1 MKPGRTQNTLLAC
14 LGFLMIL
21 LVWQSLLWIF
31 DLPPFLVPPP
41 LKVLSRGLE
50 LGVNWWPHIWA
61 TVYSTILGFVVAIV
75 AGLFLGILIVHSR
88 IASAVITPPLLLL
101 QIVPKMALAPI
112 VLVWVGIGLASR
124 TTVVVLVTFFP
135 IVISTITGLQSIEP
149 EAIDLARS
157 LHMNRYNILRKIRF
171 PNALPHIFS
180 GLRVASTLAVIG
192 AIISEFVASQSGL
205 GYIILSSGFVLDTAL
220 QFAALALVTLFGV
233 LFYGLVVLAERLS
246 MPWYISE
253 VQRVEVMT

>member
-1 MKPGRTQNTLLAC
+1 MKSGRTQNFLLAS

-21 LVWQSLLWIF
+21 LIWQSLIWLF
-31 DLPPFLVPPP
+31 KLPPFLIPPP
-41 LKVLSRGLE
+41 LKVITRGLE

-61 TVYSTILGFVVAIV
+61 TVYSTILGFSLAIA
-75 AGLFLGILIVHSR
+75 AGLSMGILIVHSR
-88 IASAVITPPLLLL
+88 IISAIITPPLLLL

-112 VLVWVGIGLASR
+112 ILVWVGIGLASR

-157 LHMNRYNILRKIRF
+157 LQMNRYTILRKIRF

-192 AIISEFVASQSGL
+192 TIISEFVASQSGL

-220 QFAALALVTLFGV
+220 QFAALILVTIFGV
-233 LFYGLVVLAERLS
+233 IFYGMVVLAERLS
-246 MPWYISE
+246 MPWYLSE
-253 VQRVEVMT
+253 VQLVEVMT

>member
-1 MKPGRTQNTLLAC
+1 M
-14 LGFLMIL
+14 
-21 LVWQSLLWIF
+21 
-31 DLPPFLVPPP
+31 
-41 LKVLSRGLE
+41 
-50 LGVNWWPHIWA
+50 
-61 TVYSTILGFVVAIV
+61 
-75 AGLFLGILIVHSR
+75 GILIVHSR
-88 IASAVITPPLLLL
+88 VASAIITPPLLLL

-124 TTVVVLVTFFP
+124 TTVVVLVAFFP
-135 IVISTITGLQSIEP
+135 IVISTIAGLQSIEP

-157 LHMNRYNILRKIRF
+157 LHLSRYAILRKIRF

-192 AIISEFVASQSGL
+192 TIIAEFVASQSGL

-220 QFAALALVTLFGV
+220 QFAALILVTMFGV
-233 LFYGLVVLAERLS
+233 IFYGVVVLAERLS

>member
-1 MKPGRTQNTLLAC
+1 MKSGRTQNFLLAS

-21 LVWQSLLWIF
+21 IIWQSLIWIF
-31 DLPPFLVPPP
+31 KLPPFLIPPP
-41 LKVLSRGLE
+41 LKVVTRGLE
-50 LGVNWWPHIWA
+50 LGINWWPHIWA
-61 TVYSTILGFVVAIV
+61 TVYSTILGFSLAIA
-75 AGLFLGILIVHSR
+75 AGLFVGILIVHSR
-88 IASAVITPPLLLL
+88 IISAIITPPLLLL

-112 VLVWVGIGLASR
+112 ILVWVGIGLASR

-157 LHMNRYNILRKIRF
+157 LQMNRYTILRKIRF

-192 AIISEFVASQSGL
+192 TIISEFVASQSGL

-220 QFAALALVTLFGV
+220 QFAALILVTIFGV
-233 LFYGLVVLAERLS
+233 IFYGMVVLAERLS
-246 MPWYISE
+246 MPWYLSE
-253 VQRVEVMT
+253 VQLVEVMT

>member
-1 MKPGRTQNTLLAC
+1 
-14 LGFLMIL
+14 
-21 LVWQSLLWIF
+21 
-31 DLPPFLVPPP
+31 
-41 LKVLSRGLE
+41 
-50 LGVNWWPHIWA
+50 
-61 TVYSTILGFVVAIV
+61 VYSTILGFSVAIV
-75 AGLFLGILIVHSR
+75 AGLFMGILIVHSR
-88 IASAVITPPLLLL
+88 VASAIITPPLLLL

-124 TTVVVLVTFFP
+124 TTVVVLVAFFP
-135 IVISTITGLQSIEP
+135 IVISTIAGLQSIEP

-157 LHMNRYNILRKIRF
+157 LHMSRYAILRKIRF

-192 AIISEFVASQSGL
+192 TIIAEFVASQSGL

-220 QFAALALVTLFGV
+220 QFAALILVTMFGV
-233 LFYGLVVLAERLS
+233 IFYGVVVLAERLS

>member
-1 MKPGRTQNTLLAC
+1 MKSAKAQNTLLAS

-21 LVWQSLLWIF
+21 LVWQSLLWVF

-41 LKVLSRGLE
+41 IKVVTRALE
-50 LGVNWWPHIWA
+50 LGTNWWPHIWA
-61 TVYSTILGFVVAIV
+61 TVYSTILGFIIATLG
-75 AGLFLGILIVHSR
+75 GLSLAILIVHSR
-88 IASAVITPPLLLL
+88 IASGIITPPLLLL

-112 VLVWVGIGLASR
+112 VLVWVGLGLASR
-124 TTVVVLVTFFP
+124 TIVVVLVTFFP
-135 IVISTITGLQSIEP
+135 IVISTITGLQSVEP

-171 PNALPHIFS
+171 PNAMPHIFS

-192 AIISEFVASQSGL
+192 AIISEFVAAQSGL

-220 QFAALALVTLFGV
+220 QFGALALVTLFGV
-233 LFYGLVVLAERLS
+233 VFYGLVVLAERIA
-246 MPWYISE
+246 MPWYIAE
-253 VQRVEVMT
+253 VQHIEVMT

>member
-1 MKPGRTQNTLLAC
+1 
-14 LGFLMIL
+14 
-21 LVWQSLLWIF
+21 
-31 DLPPFLVPPP
+31 
-41 LKVLSRGLE
+41 
-50 LGVNWWPHIWA
+50 
-61 TVYSTILGFVVAIV
+61 VYSTILGFSLAIV
-75 AGLFLGILIVHSR
+75 AGLSMGILIVHSR
-88 IASAVITPPLLLL
+88 VISAIITPPLLLL

-112 VLVWVGIGLASR
+112 ILVWVGIGLASR

-157 LHMNRYNILRKIRF
+157 LQMNRYTILRKIRL

-192 AIISEFVASQSGL
+192 TIIAEFVASQSGL

-220 QFAALALVTLFGV
+220 QFAALILVTIFGV
-233 LFYGLVVLAERLS
+233 MFYGMVVLAERLS
-246 MPWYISE
+246 MPWYLSE
-253 VQRVEVMT
+253 IKLVEVMT